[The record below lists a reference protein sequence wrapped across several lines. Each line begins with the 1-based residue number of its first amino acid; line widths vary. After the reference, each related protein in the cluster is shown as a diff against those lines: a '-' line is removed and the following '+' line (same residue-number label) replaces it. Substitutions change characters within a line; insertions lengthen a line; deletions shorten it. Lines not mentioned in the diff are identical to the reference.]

1 MNEFF
6 THLASRFDPSRLA
19 TWVADRL
26 PSLVVAAII
35 LVAAWVVWRVVKRAT
50 TALMNRAAIDSTAH
64 SFVTG
69 VARSTIFVVAG
80 VMALGQLGI
89 NTASVL
95 ASLGVVGLTV
105 GFAAKDALSNVIAGI
120 FIFWDRPFV
129 LGDLVEIDGAY
140 GRVEHITLRSTRV
153 VTVDG
158 KMLAI
163 PNTTIVNSTVTSYTN
178 FPHLR
183 LDIGVT
189 VGVNEDL
196 GKARR
201 VALDLVRNESIY
213 LEEPAPRVV
222 VKALNDYNVELELQ
236 AWIKDEKSHVQQRFV
251 LREALFEAF
260 RREGVDMPYETL
272 RLSPVEVATR
282 GAA

>member
-1 MNEFF
+1 MNEF
-6 THLASRFDPSRLA
+6 LAQLSARFDPTRLA

-26 PSLVVAAII
+26 PNL
-35 LVAAWVVWRVVKRAT
+35 LVATLVLIVGWIVWRVVKRGT
-50 TALMNRAAIDSTAH
+50 TALMDRAAIDSTAH

-69 VARSTIFVVAG
+69 VARATIFVVAG

-189 VGVNEDL
+189 IDVEEDL

-201 VALDLVRNESIY
+201 VALDLVRDEAIY
-213 LEEPAPRVV
+213 LAEPAPRVV
-222 VKALNDYNVELELQ
+222 VKALNDYNVEIELQ
-236 AWIKDEKSHVQQRFV
+236 AWIENEKEHVQQRFA

-260 RREGVDMPYETL
+260 RREGVQMPYETVQL
-272 RLSPVEVATR
+272 APMEVTTK
-282 GAA
+282 AA